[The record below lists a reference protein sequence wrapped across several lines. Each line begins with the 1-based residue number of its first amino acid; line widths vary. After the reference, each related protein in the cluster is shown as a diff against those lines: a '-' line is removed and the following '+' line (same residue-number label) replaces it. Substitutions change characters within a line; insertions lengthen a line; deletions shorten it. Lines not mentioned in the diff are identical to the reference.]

1 MIIKNIT
8 QWFHDLAHVWV
19 RECWLVL
26 HDKGAI
32 IFFFVLCAIY
42 PLLYATIYN
51 PEVVT
56 DVTVVVVD
64 DDRSQESRELCRQLD
79 ATPEVCVVAYAADMQ
94 EARRMMNEKRC
105 YGIVHVPREYST
117 SLSRIEKANV
127 DVYCDMGVL
136 LRYKQIVTA
145 VTNVQQNLTGEIQ
158 AAKMAAVTT
167 PGAIIES
174 EQVPLGNTAMG
185 LASAVLPCIL
195 MLVLQ
200 QSMLLGIGTLHGG
213 SRERR
218 LANRGYDPMEVPAG
232 VTSTVIGKALCYVF
246 MYSIPMVYVLYLVP
260 MFFDFPQNGR
270 LLEVL
275 TFTIPFLLASAMLGQ
290 VLKIFVNDRE
300 SAFIALAFTSVIFV
314 FLTGISWPRCA
325 MNSFWLAI
333 GNMIPSTWAANG
345 YISLQTGG
353 ATLRQVEINYWMLW
367 LLVILYFV
375 LACIV
380 EYYLCRPRW
389 RRMRHYAKRD
399 AGALMREEY
408 RRQAVD
414 ILE

>member
-1 MIIKNIT
+1 M
-8 QWFHDLAHVWV
+8 
-19 RECWLVL
+19 
-26 HDKGAI
+26 
-32 IFFFVLCAIY
+32 
-42 PLLYATIYN
+42 
-51 PEVVT
+51 
-56 DVTVVVVD
+56 
-64 DDRSQESRELCRQLD
+64 
-79 ATPEVCVVAYAADMQ
+79 
-94 EARRMMNEKRC
+94 
-105 YGIVHVPREYST
+105 
-117 SLSRIEKANV
+117 
-127 DVYCDMGVL
+127 
-136 LRYKQIVTA
+136 
-145 VTNVQQNLTGEIQ
+145 
-158 AAKMAAVTT
+158 
-167 PGAIIES
+167 
-174 EQVPLGNTAMG
+174 
-185 LASAVLPCIL
+185 
-195 MLVLQ
+195 
-200 QSMLLGIGTLHGG
+200 
-213 SRERR
+213 
-218 LANRGYDPMEVPAG
+218 PAG

-246 MYSIPMVYVLYLVP
+246 MYAIPMVYVLYLVP

-275 TFTIPFLLASAMLGQ
+275 TFTIPFLLASAMMGQ
-290 VLKIFVNDRE
+290 VMKIFVNDRE

-314 FLTGISWPRCA
+314 FLSGISWPRCA